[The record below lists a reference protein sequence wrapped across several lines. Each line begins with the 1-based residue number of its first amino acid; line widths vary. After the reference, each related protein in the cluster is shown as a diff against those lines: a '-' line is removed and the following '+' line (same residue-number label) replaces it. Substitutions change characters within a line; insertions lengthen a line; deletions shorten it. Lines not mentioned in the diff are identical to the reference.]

1 MSGSTD
7 TSDTNPPLWGRALLI
22 WGSIALAS
30 IFLLWMLAH
39 VERVADQNQA
49 ELDGRRR
56 VISQTNSYAK
66 ELQSSIEKI
75 DQLSLVIARI
85 ASAGTNSATHQIFQ
99 GLPSYEWFNPLLIDQ
114 HGIVRSARTSAPIG
128 MSVSDARFFRNHL
141 ESTSTELKINPL
153 ETGVGSLRGKQV
165 IRFSRRIN
173 DAQGK
178 FAGVISLSVLP
189 GQLTELGDVI
199 ALANGD
205 IIGIKF
211 TNGDT
216 LVRQDI
222 GREFLRDNFDLL
234 SKTDAAKNFSE
245 IRVPGD
251 LMYVGWAKLDN
262 YPLEAVIAVTHT
274 NILQSF
280 NETSDV
286 YNLLQVAGSSLI
298 VFLCL
303 TGGWLQSRRDT
314 RLHHKNKITST
325 FRLAVDASREEL
337 YMLSPYFDKDGGM
350 TDFLIE
356 DCNGQAM
363 RMSGREK
370 ENFIGKRLSEISSG
384 ENLAATQLFL
394 HTAMNDG
401 FAEKEVFIFR
411 EGPKKKCWFQ
421 ARAVRADLGLAVTLR
436 DITEVKEKER
446 QLKQLALTDA
456 LTHLPNRH
464 WMNQQ
469 LPFIMEA
476 AENNGHQFAALFID
490 LDNFKTIN
498 DTLGHKVGDAYL
510 QAVAR
515 ILQQSVRKHDH
526 VLRLGGDEFMI
537 LLNEL
542 DNTDVALE
550 IAGHLLTRLRDIDTL
565 DANSSLSP
573 RASIG
578 VAFFPENATT
588 PEGLVQAADIAMYEA
603 KRSGKDRVA
612 RYSSEMLDQLSE
624 RMSMESALQHAIPG
638 GQLLL
643 YLQPRASAAT
653 GALVGFE
660 ALVRWQHPELGLV
673 TPQRFIPLAEE
684 SHLIVEVG
692 NWVAAT
698 ACNTLA
704 RWRGIGKPI
713 VPISINVSARQLKD
727 AEFRTQLQAHMHKHG
742 IHPSEIAI
750 ELTESMMIGD
760 NDEIQNELRLLA
772 DMGLKLMI
780 DDFGTGYSSLARLQ
794 SLSVDVLKIDQSFV
808 RNLSAGGEGIVL
820 CQAMTQMGKTLGLA
834 VVAEGVETTEQ
845 LQMLQLMGCDE
856 IQGFIASPPVPA
868 DAALQMLGGPAF
880 FAPLAEIRSS
890 QVSDRYL
897 TA

>member
-1 MSGSTD
+1 MSVPPDAKDSH
-7 TSDTNPPLWGRALLI
+7 PPLWGRALLI
-22 WGSIALAS
+22 WGTIALAS
-30 IFLLWMLAH
+30 ILLLWTLAH
-39 VERVADQNQA
+39 VERSADQSQA
-49 ELDGRRR
+49 EMEGKRR
-56 VISQTNSYAK
+56 VIDLTNSYAK
-66 ELQSSIEKI
+66 QLQSSIERI
-75 DQLSLVIARI
+75 DQLSLVIARV
-85 ASAGTNSATHQIFQ
+85 ASTGNNQVTQQIFQ
-99 GLPSYEWFNPLLIDQ
+99 DLPSYAWFNPLLVDRN
-114 HGIVRSARTSAPIG
+114 GIVRSARTSTLIG
-128 MSVSDARFFRNHL
+128 KSVSDAYFFQDHL
-141 ESTSTELKINPL
+141 ESTSTELHINPL
-153 ETGVGSLRGKQV
+153 EPGVGIFAGKQV
-165 IRFSRRIN
+165 VRFSRRIN

-178 FAGVISLSVLP
+178 FAGVIALSMP
-189 GQLTELGDVI
+189 PDQLTELGDVI
-199 ALANGD
+199 TLATGD
-205 IIGIKF
+205 VIGIKY

-216 LVRQDI
+216 L
-222 GREFLRDNFDLL
+222 LRHDVGHQFSGHDLGLL
-234 SKTDAAKNFSE
+234 SRNDATQNFSE

-251 LMYVGWAKLDN
+251 IMYVGWATLDN
-262 YPLEAVIAVTHT
+262 YPLEAVIAVTYS
-274 NILQSF
+274 NILRSF
-280 NETSDV
+280 NETSDL

-298 VFLCL
+298 IFLCM
-303 TGGWLQSRRDT
+303 TGGWLQSRRDA

-337 YMLSPYFDKDGGM
+337 YMFSPFFDNDGGM

-370 ENFIGKRLSEISSG
+370 EGLIGKRLSEIFIG
-384 ENLAATQLFL
+384 KNFDATKLFL

-436 DITEVKEKER
+436 DITEIKEKES

-476 AENNGHQFAALFID
+476 AKKNGHQFAAFFID

-498 DTLGHKVGDAYL
+498 DTLGHKAGDAYL

-542 DNTDVALE
+542 DDTDVASE
-550 IAGHLLTRLRDIDTL
+550 IAGHLLTRLRDIDIL
-565 DANSSLSP
+565 ASNSSLSP

-578 VAFFPENATT
+578 IAFFPENATT
-588 PEGLVQAADIAMYEA
+588 PESLVQAADIAMYEA
-603 KRSGKDRVA
+603 KRSGKDRVV

-638 GQLLL
+638 EQLLL

-704 RWRGIGKPI
+704 HWRSIGKPI

-727 AEFRTQLQAHMHKHG
+727 AEFRTQLQAHMHEHG

-760 NDEIQNELRLLA
+760 NDVIQNELRLLA
-772 DMGLKLMI
+772 DIGLKLMI

-856 IQGFIASPPVPA
+856 IQGFIASPPVPV

-880 FAPLAEIRSS
+880 FAPLAEIRGS

>member
-1 MSGSTD
+1 MSGSID
-7 TSDTNPPLWGRALLI
+7 TSDTNTPLWGRALPI
-22 WGSIALAS
+22 WGPIALTS
-30 IFLLWMLAH
+30 IFLLWTLAH
-39 VERVADQNQA
+39 VDRLADRNKA
-49 ELDGRRR
+49 EIEGRQR
-56 VISQTNSYAK
+56 VISLTNSYAK
-66 ELQSSIEKI
+66 QLQVSIEKL
-75 DQLSLVIARI
+75 DQLSLVIARVG
-85 ASAGTNSATHQIFQ
+85 SAGIKSVTNQIFQ
-99 GLPSYEWFNPLLIDQ
+99 DLPSYAWFNPLLIDQ
-114 HGIVRSARTSAPIG
+114 HGIVRSARTSAAVG
-128 MSVSDARFFRNHL
+128 VSVADAQFFRNHL
-141 ESTSTELKINPL
+141 GSTSTDLKINPL
-153 ETGVGSLRGKQV
+153 EPGMGSLVGKQV
-165 IRFSRRIN
+165 VRFSRRIN
-173 DAQGK
+173 DAQGN
-178 FAGVISLSVLP
+178 FAGVIALSMLP
-189 GQLTELGDVI
+189 SQLTELSDVI
-199 ALANGD
+199 ALDTGD
-205 IIGIKF
+205 VIGIKY

-216 LVRQDI
+216 LLRHDI
-222 GREFLRDNFDLL
+222 GREFSRNDFALL
-234 SKTDAAKNFSE
+234 KRSDHAQNFSE
-245 IRVPGD
+245 IRVPGN
-251 LMYVGWAKLDN
+251 LMYVGWTKLDK
-262 YPLEAVIAVTHT
+262 YPLEAVIAVTHN
-274 NILQSF
+274 NILRSF
-280 NETSDV
+280 KETSDL
-286 YNLLQVAGSSLI
+286 YDLLQIAGSSLI
-298 VFLCL
+298 IFLCF
-303 TGGWLQSRRDT
+303 TGGWLQSRREA
-314 RLHHKNKITST
+314 RLRHKNKITST

-337 YMLSPYFDKDGGM
+337 YMFSPYFDKDGRM
-350 TDFLIE
+350 TDFLME

-363 RMSGREK
+363 RMSGRER
-370 ENFIGKRLSEISSG
+370 ENLVGKRVSEIFDG
-384 ENLAATQLFL
+384 ENLLATQLFL

-401 FAEKEVFIFR
+401 FAEKEVFIYR

-421 ARAVRADLGLAVTLR
+421 ARAVRADHGLAVTLR
-436 DITEVKEKER
+436 DITEVKEKEG
-446 QLKQLALTDA
+446 QLKELALTDA

-469 LPFIMEA
+469 LPFILEV
-476 AENNGHQFAALFID
+476 AEKNGGQFAVLFID

-510 QAVAR
+510 QSVAR

-542 DNTDVALE
+542 ESPDIALE
-550 IAGHLLTRLRDIDTL
+550 IAGHLLNRLRDSDTL

-578 VAFFPENATT
+578 VAFYPENATT

-624 RMSMESALQHAIPG
+624 RMSMESALQHAIPD

-653 GALVGFE
+653 GELVGFE

-698 ACNTLA
+698 ACETLA
-704 RWRGIGKPI
+704 HWRSIGKKI
-713 VPISINVSARQLKD
+713 VPVSINVSARQLKD
-727 AEFRTQLQAHMHKHG
+727 PEFRTQLQASMHKHD
-742 IHPSEIAI
+742 IQASDIAI

-772 DMGLKLMI
+772 DMGLELMI

-820 CQAMTQMGKTLGLA
+820 CQAMTQMGKTLGLT

-868 DAALQMLGGPAF
+868 NDAMQMLGGPAF
-880 FAPLAEIRSS
+880 FAPLAEIRFS
-890 QVSDRYL
+890 QVSNRYL
-897 TA
+897 IA

>member
-1 MSGSTD
+1 MSGSPNATD
-7 TSDTNPPLWGRALLI
+7 SNPPLWGRGLI
-22 WGSIALAS
+22 LWTLGGLAS
-30 IFLLWMLAH
+30 VFLLWIFAQVDH
-39 VERVADQNQA
+39 AADQTQS
-49 ELDGRRR
+49 EIEGKRR
-56 VISQTNSYAK
+56 VIDLTNSYAK
-66 ELQSSIEKI
+66 RLESSIERI
-75 DQLSLVIARI
+75 DQLSLIVARI
-85 ASAGTNSATHQIFQ
+85 ASSGNNSVTHQTFQ
-99 GLPSYEWFNPLLIDQ
+99 DLPSYPWFNPLLIDRD
-114 HGIVRSARTSAPIG
+114 GIVRSARMSKLIG
-128 MSVSDARFFRNHL
+128 KSMSDARFFQDHL
-141 ESTSTELKINPL
+141 ESSSTELHINPL
-153 ETGVGSLRGKQV
+153 EPGVGIFAGKQV
-165 IRFSRRIN
+165 VRFSRRIN

-178 FAGVISLSVLP
+178 FAGVIALSMP
-189 GQLTELGDVI
+189 PDQLTELGDVI
-199 ALANGD
+199 ALTTGD
-205 IIGIKF
+205 VIGIKY

-216 LVRQDI
+216 LLRHGI
-222 GREFLRDNFDLL
+222 GREFPEDDFDLL
-234 SKTDAAKNFSE
+234 NRVDDAQNFSE
-245 IRVPGD
+245 IRVPGN
-251 LMYVGWAKLDN
+251 LMYVGWAKLNN
-262 YPLEAVIAVTHT
+262 YPLEAVVAVKHS
-274 NILQSF
+274 NILRSF
-280 NETSDV
+280 NEKSEL
-286 YNLLQVAGSSLI
+286 YNLLQFAGSGLI
-298 VFLCL
+298 VFLCI
-303 TGGWLQSRRDT
+303 TGGWLQSRRDA

-337 YMLSPYFDKDGGM
+337 YMFSPYFDKDGGM
-350 TDFLIE
+350 IDFLLE
-356 DCNGQAM
+356 DCNGQAL

-370 ENFIGKRLSEISSG
+370 ENFIGKRLSEISGG

-436 DITEVKEKER
+436 DITEVKEKES

-469 LPFIMEA
+469 LPFIMET
-476 AENNGHQFAALFID
+476 AEKNRHQFAALFID

-515 ILQQSVRKHDH
+515 ILQQSVRKHDY

-542 DNTDVALE
+542 DNADVALE

-643 YLQPRASAAT
+643 YMQPRASAAT
-653 GALVGFE
+653 GELVGFE

-692 NWVAAT
+692 NWVAAKV
-698 ACNTLA
+698 CETLA
-704 RWRGIGKPI
+704 RWRSAGKPI
-713 VPISINVSARQLKD
+713 VPVSINVSARQLKD
-727 AEFRTQLQAHMHKHG
+727 PEFRTQLEAQMHTHH
-742 IHPSEIAI
+742 INASEIAI

-772 DMGLKLMI
+772 AMGLELMI

-856 IQGFIASPPVPA
+856 IQGFIASPPVPV
-868 DAALQMLGGPAF
+868 DDALQMIGGSRF
-880 FAPLAEIRSS
+880 FAPLAEIRGP
-890 QVSDRYL
+890 QVSTRYL